1 MGTLI
6 SHSPITDNN
15 TFSEKKFINGVMFYR
30 NIILDF
36 IAMKVHSD
44 FAAEQ
49 NLKIRIYSRI

>member
-1 MGTLI
+1 
-6 SHSPITDNN
+6 
-15 TFSEKKFINGVMFYR
+15 MFYR